1 MPNLHYPICNRAR
14 LAAVILI
21 ACISSTSVVQ
31 AQSAR
36 PVEVDG
42 LGVVAFDNTGLPA
55 AQPAFAR
62 GVLALHSFWYAEA
75 RKSFREA
82 RRIDP
87 NFALAYWGEALTHDH
102 PIWGGHDVREGRRVL
117 EQLASLPPET
127 RSQWSE
133 RERMYLDAVR
143 ELFGGGTVRQ
153 RRERFEHVMGALAGR
168 FPDDPEAVAF
178 HALMV
183 VANNPN
189 RGDGRTRILDAAAGL
204 ESLLESNPAHPG
216 ALHYAIHA
224 YDHQELAAQALP
236 IAEQYL
242 RVAPSA
248 FHAVHMPAHIYRHLG
263 NWERVAELCRQAYDV
278 SVAWVQREG
287 LANTERD
294 FHSLRWLHTAYL
306 RLGRYA
312 DAREIH
318 THVADMPADA
328 AGRRQLNRIR
338 SAMLREYRRARG

>member
-1 MPNLHYPICNRAR
+1 MPEPDNLICNTVRVSAVLL
-14 LAAVILI
+14 LAYVTLGSA
-21 ACISSTSVVQ
+21 AE
-31 AQSAR
+31 AQSAER
-36 PVEVDG
+36 VEVDG
-42 LGVVAFDNTGLPA
+42 LGVIAFDNTGLPA

-82 RRIDP
+82 RRLDP
-87 NFALAYWGEALTHDH
+87 TFALAYWGEALTHDH
-102 PIWGGHDVREGRRVL
+102 PVWGGHDVREGRRVL
-117 EQLASLPPET
+117 EQLASLPAET
-127 RSQWSE
+127 RSRWSE
-133 RERMYLDAVR
+133 RERIYLDAVR
-143 ELFGGGTVRQ
+143 ELFGRGTVRE
-153 RRERFEHVMGALAGR
+153 RRERFEHAMGALAER

-189 RGDGRTRILDAAAGL
+189 RGDGRARILHVAARL
-204 ESLLESNPAHPG
+204 EAMLERNPDHPG

-224 YDHQELAAQALP
+224 YDHPELAVRALP
-236 IAEQYL
+236 MAEQYL
-242 RVAPSA
+242 RVAPDA

-263 NWERVAELCRQAYDV
+263 NWERVAELCRQAYEV

-306 RLGRYA
+306 RLGRYEEA
-312 DAREIH
+312 VDIH
-318 THVADMPADA
+318 RHVADLPADGA
-328 AGRRQLNRIR
+328 RRRQLNRIR
-338 SAMLREYRRARG
+338 SAMLQEYRRARQ